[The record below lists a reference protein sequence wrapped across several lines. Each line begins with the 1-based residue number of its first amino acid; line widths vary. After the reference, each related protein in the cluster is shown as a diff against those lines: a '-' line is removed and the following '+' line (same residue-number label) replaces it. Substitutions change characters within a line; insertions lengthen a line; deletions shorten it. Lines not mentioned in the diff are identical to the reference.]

1 MSIYVVEK
9 NLGKWVDQVG
19 RFRIW
24 TEEEELYLQDHWGS
38 KSVSLIAKHLKR
50 PYGGVRRRATEL
62 GLLDPTLHYDGITV
76 RQLTI
81 ALGVSGSTTKTW
93 IQHHDFPAKQK
104 IFSKKQRIYVVSFD
118 DFWEWAEK
126 HKHLINFS
134 KLEPLILGKEPE
146 WVKEKRK
153 IDRKKFKERRPW
165 TKEEKKKLISMVNS
179 YQYTYPEIA
188 SRLKRPEA
196 SIKRKLLDLNIKAR
210 PLSLDKHIKYTDE
223 ELNQIT
229 DMLMKGYSFNAIAD
243 ELNKNTKRDFHKS
256 ASGIRGKLERMGY
269 IFHGDMPFF
278 KPEMDEQQYA

>member
-1 MSIYVVEK
+1 M
-9 NLGKWVDQVG
+9 G

-24 TEEEELYLQDHWGS
+24 TDEEELYLQDHWGS

-93 IQHHDFPAKQK
+93 IQQYGFPAKQK
-104 IFSKKQRIYVVSFD
+104 IFSKKQRIYVVSYD
-118 DFWEWAEK
+118 DFWDWAEN

-134 KLEPLILGKEPE
+134 KLEPLLLGKEPE
-146 WVKEKRK
+146 WVKEKRS

-165 TKEEKKKLISMVNS
+165 TNEEKQRLMSMVNS

-188 SRLKRPEA
+188 ARLKRPEA
-196 SIKRKLLDLNIKAR
+196 SIKRKLLDLKIKAR
-210 PLSLDKHIKYTDE
+210 PLSLDKHIKYTQE
-223 ELNQIT
+223 ELDKIIA
-229 DMLMKGYSFNAIAD
+229 MLNKGYSFNAIAD
-243 ELNKNTKRDFHKS
+243 SLNKDTPRKYHKS

-269 IFHGDMPFF
+269 TFHGDMPYFNPD
-278 KPEMDEQQYA
+278 KNESAV